1 MGEKGANGTVKFS
14 ELSQEQLASR
24 IGTKNAYISRVEN
37 GHTDVQ
43 VSTLFKIFEGLGRR
57 ISINIL

>member
-1 MGEKGANGTVKFS
+1 
-14 ELSQEQLASR
+14 
-24 IGTKNAYISRVEN
+24 VEN